1 MGWGLREGRNKQ
13 GKGPGI
19 GGFRGTFVLLRRP
32 FAGSYELEL
41 MRQTI
46 KMHNPQHIILFHHFR
61 RLLEAAAVEGID
73 VAPLKGAHLLTGVY
87 PDDEDRGV
95 MSDVDFLVRKQDWA
109 RTLELMNELGFERR
123 DHFADESH
131 THEAGFYLQVDDTR
145 KILFEPHRYLFEPD
159 RFTIDHDALW
169 ERSFESTFD
178 GTACRRLALEDH
190 FCHIAFHATIHRLMS
205 LERTVRDLDLLLR
218 SIKAGLQHPPLPLAG
233 EGRDGVLKAG
243 LNQLPLPSPQWGG
256 AGGGVNDFPAKI
268 IERAREWKVTRSVWL
283 FFSLISEVRKGVKTH
298 HLSHGDEPN
307 LSVAAVS
314 IAPPRPVR
322 AAIRLA
328 VPDSRGTRL
337 ARLHH
342 RIAAAVLWPVLFDNP
357 LLVAR
362 FVANHPVTRKI
373 R

>member
-19 GGFRGTFVLLRRP
+19 YSRETFVLLRRP

-218 SIKAGLQHPPLPLAG
+218 SEIV
-233 EGRDGVLKAG
+233 E
-243 LNQLPLPSPQWGG
+243 
-256 AGGGVNDFPAKI
+256 KI

-307 LSVAAVS
+307 LGVAAVS

-322 AAIRLA
+322 AAIRLM